1 MYQPPEWQLEFKIHH
16 SISRHRVADSA
27 VTGRRQNLKY
37 RMAKQNLTSWALFF
51 LLALV
56 WGSSFILMKKS
67 SEHLTGWQLGSTRIF
82 AAGVLFLPFAVF
94 HIRHI
99 PLKKLH
105 LVIISGFLGNLLP
118 AFLFGTAAEK
128 LDSSVS
134 GILNSLTPLWVI
146 VIGILFFKTKIQSRK
161 IVGVL
166 IGFIGLVLLNLSK
179 GKVAINDISATLL
192 ILLATFM
199 YGLNV
204 NMVGHY
210 LKGLNG
216 IHVATVSMA
225 VIGIIA
231 GVVMWQHHVIDLA
244 RYDNE
249 ARPAI
254 LIAIVLGIVGSAVA
268 TALFYVLIQKS
279 GTLFAS
285 LVTYAMP
292 FVAIGWGLLAHEAIT
307 LVQVGCL
314 GLILV
319 GVYVAN
325 RN

>member
-1 MYQPPEWQLEFKIHH
+1 
-16 SISRHRVADSA
+16 
-27 VTGRRQNLKY
+27 
-37 RMAKQNLTSWALFF
+37 MAKRNFGSWALFV

-67 SEHLTGWQLGSTRIF
+67 SEQLTGWQIGSTRIF
-82 AAGVLFLPFAVF
+82 AAGLVFIPFALF
-94 HIRHI
+94 HVRKI

-105 LVIISGFLGNLLP
+105 LVVLSGFLGNLFP
-118 AFLFGTAAEK
+118 AFLFGIAAEK
-128 LDSSVS
+128 IESSLS

-146 VIGILFFKTKIQSRK
+146 VIGILFFKMRIRRAQ
-161 IVGVL
+161 IGGVL
-166 IGFIGLVLLNLSK
+166 IGFAGLLLLNLTK

-192 ILLATFM
+192 ILLATLM
-199 YGLNV
+199 YGFNV
-204 NMVGHY
+204 NLVGQY

-216 IHVATVSMA
+216 IHVATVSMS
-225 VIGIIA
+225 VIGLVA
-231 GVVMWQHHVIDLA
+231 GIVMWNHNVFELI
-244 RYDNE
+244 RYDGE

-254 LIAIVLGIVGSAVA
+254 FIAVLLGIVGSAMA

-292 FVAIGWGLLAHEAIT
+292 FVALGWGLLANETIT
-307 LVQVGCL
+307 FLQVGCL

-319 GVYVAN
+319 GVFIAN

>member
-1 MYQPPEWQLEFKIHH
+1 M
-16 SISRHRVADSA
+16 S
-27 VTGRRQNLKY
+27 
-37 RMAKQNLTSWALFF
+37 KQNITSWALFG

-67 SEHLTGWQLGSTRIF
+67 SEHLTGWQIGSTRIF
-82 AAGVLFLPFAVF
+82 AAGLIFLPFAVF
-94 HIRHI
+94 HIRKI
-99 PLKKLH
+99 PFKKLH

-118 AFLFGTAAEK
+118 AFLFGIAAEK
-128 LDSSVS
+128 LASSLS

-146 VIGILFFKTKIQSRK
+146 LIGILFFRTRVEGRK
-161 IVGVL
+161 ITGVL
-166 IGFIGLVLLNLSK
+166 IGFAGLVLLNLSK
-179 GKVAINDISATLL
+179 GSIIINDISATLL
-192 ILLATFM
+192 ILLATFL

-210 LKGLNG
+210 LKDLNG

-225 VIGIIA
+225 VIGAIA
-231 GVVMWQHHVIDLA
+231 GIVMWQHNVFDLA
-244 RYDNE
+244 RHDNE

-254 LIAIVLGIVGSAVA
+254 LIAVLLGIVGSAVA
-268 TALFYVLIQKS
+268 TALFYVLIQKA

-292 FVAIGWGLLAHEAIT
+292 FVAIAWGLLANEKVSGA
-307 LVQVGCL
+307 QMGCL
-314 GLILV
+314 GLILI
-319 GVYVAN
+319 GVYIAN

>member
-1 MYQPPEWQLEFKIHH
+1 M
-16 SISRHRVADSA
+16 
-27 VTGRRQNLKY
+27 
-37 RMAKQNLTSWALFF
+37 
-51 LLALV
+51 
-56 WGSSFILMKKS
+56 
-67 SEHLTGWQLGSTRIF
+67 
-82 AAGVLFLPFAVF
+82 PFAVF
-94 HIRHI
+94 HIRSI

-105 LVIISGFLGNLLP
+105 LVIISGLLGNLFP
-118 AFLFGTAAEK
+118 AFLFGIAAEK
-128 LDSSVS
+128 LASSVS

-146 VIGILFFKTKIQSRK
+146 VIGILFFKTKVESRK
-161 IVGVL
+161 IIGVL
-166 IGFIGLVLLNLSK
+166 IGFVGLVLLNLSK
-179 GKVAINDISATLL
+179 GKVEINDISATLL

-210 LKGLNG
+210 LKDLNG
-216 IHVATVSMA
+216 VHVATVSMTL
-225 VIGIIA
+225 IGIIA
-231 GVVMWQHHVIDLA
+231 GIVMWQHHVIDLA

-254 LIAIVLGIVGSAVA
+254 LIAVILGIVGSAVA

-279 GTLFAS
+279 GTIFAS

-292 FVAIGWGLLAHEAIT
+292 FVAIGWGLLANEPVT
-307 LVQVGCL
+307 LAQMGCL

-319 GVYVAN
+319 GVYIAN

>member
-1 MYQPPEWQLEFKIHH
+1 
-16 SISRHRVADSA
+16 
-27 VTGRRQNLKY
+27 
-37 RMAKQNLTSWALFF
+37 MAKQNITSWALFG

-67 SEHLTGWQLGSTRIF
+67 SEHLTGWQIGSTRIF
-82 AAGVLFLPFAVF
+82 AAGLVFFPFALF
-94 HIRHI
+94 HVRKI
-99 PLKKLH
+99 PLSRLP
-105 LVIISGFLGNLLP
+105 LVITSGFLGNLLP
-118 AFLFGTAAEK
+118 AFMFGIAAEK
-128 LDSSVS
+128 LASSLS

-146 VIGILFFKTKIQSRK
+146 IIGILFFKTRTETRK
-161 IVGVL
+161 ITGVL
-166 IGFIGLVLLNLSK
+166 IGFAGLLLLNLSK
-179 GKVAINDISATLL
+179 GSFAISDMSATLL

-210 LKGLNG
+210 LKDLNG

-231 GVVMWQHHVIDLA
+231 GIVMWQHHVFDLV
-244 RYDNE
+244 RYDEE

-254 LIAIVLGIVGSAVA
+254 LIAVLLGIVGSAVA
-268 TALFYVLIQKS
+268 TALFYVLIQRS

-292 FVAIGWGLLAHEAIT
+292 FVAIAWGLLANEK
-307 LVQVGCL
+307 VSGMQVGCL

-319 GVYVAN
+319 GVYIAN